1 MRKFIYAVSAALAVS
16 LVTPMSA
23 MATTPQEDLKAFQN
37 HYMNKFPDVG
47 KDGFVDGVYALNKD
61 FREQWENTEE
71 FPPYEEYIEK
81 GEEMFNTPFA
91 NGKTYAD
98 CLMNGGK
105 GTRQMYPHFDADS
118 GEIKTLES
126 EINACRKANGEK
138 PLKYKKGPIANLTA
152 YIAYTSRGNKYDIK
166 VPNDA
171 RAIAAY
177 EKGKK
182 HFYMKRGQLNLSCAD
197 CHFSNAGGYV
207 RSDLLSPALGNLS
220 HFPVYRLKWQSL
232 GTPHRRFGGCNK
244 QVRAK
249 PYKAQSD
256 EYKALEYYLTYMM
269 AGLEANGP
277 GTRK

>member
-1 MRKFIYAVSAALAVS
+1 MQKLMYAVYAALAVG
-16 LVTPMSA
+16 LVMPMTVA
-23 MATTPQEDLKAFQN
+23 ATTPQEDLKAFQN
-37 HYMNKFPDVG
+37 HFYNKFPDVA
-47 KDGFVDGVYALNKD
+47 KSDFVNGVYSLNED

-71 FPPYEEYIEK
+71 FPPYEEFIDK
-81 GEEMFNTPFA
+81 GEKMFNTPFA
-91 NGKTYAD
+91 NGATYAD
-98 CLMNGGK
+98 CLPNGGK
-105 GTRQMYPHFDADS
+105 GIRQMYPYFDTDA

-126 EINACRKANGEK
+126 EINACREANGET
-138 PLKYKKGPIANLTA
+138 PLKYQKGPMTNLTA
-152 YIAYTSRGNKYDIK
+152 YIAYTSRGNTYDIE
-166 VPNDA
+166 VPNDE

-182 HFYMKRGQLNLSCAD
+182 HFFMKRGQLNLSCAD
-197 CHFSNAGGYV
+197 CHYYNAGGYV

-244 QVRAK
+244 QVRAQA
-249 PYKAQSD
+249 YKAQSD